1 MSKIN
6 SSSDFSI
13 LDWIGVVYIF
23 MQIMGLFYF
32 PQSAARL
39 RELYNEIGGNLPMLT
54 TLVLKPWFSISLGI
68 VSLSIFSLQWH
79 KSIKLSLRKRRA
91 VVVFSFIFV
100 TTVITVC
107 IIAIY
112 LPIIILASP
121 ISS

>member
-1 MSKIN
+1 MSKIE
-6 SSSDFSI
+6 SSSEFNI

-23 MQIMGLFYF
+23 MQIIGLFYF
-32 PQSAARL
+32 SQTAARF
-39 RELYNEIGGNLPMLT
+39 RELYNELGGTQPMLT

-68 VSLSIFSLQWH
+68 VSLIIFSLQWH
-79 KSIKLSLRKRRA
+79 KSIKVSLKKRRA

-112 LPIIILASP
+112 MPIIKLASP